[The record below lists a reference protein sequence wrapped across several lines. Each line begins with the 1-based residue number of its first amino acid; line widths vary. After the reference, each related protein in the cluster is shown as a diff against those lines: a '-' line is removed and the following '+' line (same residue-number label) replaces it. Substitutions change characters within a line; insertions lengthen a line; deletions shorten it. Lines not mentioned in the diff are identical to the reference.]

1 MFATQMKAGTFL
13 SVSLFMAA
21 VLAAVLTGPG
31 CANIV
36 PPGGGPR
43 DSLPPVLIS
52 ASPKDSGTFVT
63 SQKIVLNFDEFVEL
77 KSPNEK
83 VLVAPYPKQSPQI
96 EYKLRTVT
104 IRLKDS
110 LLPNTTYVIDFGEA
124 IADLN
129 ESNLLRNFRYVF
141 STGSQIDTN
150 ELRGN
155 IILAE
160 TGKTDSTM
168 FALLYRNEE
177 DSTVAKE
184 NPPYVARVNG
194 KGQFRFTNLPSGTY
208 YVYGLLDADGNKKYN
223 QPIET
228 FAFLDTPLVV
238 NGNTP
243 AVTLYAFATEKEKK
257 RTSVGSGGGQGQIR
271 KLIYTTNLKASAQ
284 DLLDTLV
291 LTYNKP
297 LKQTDTSKIRLI
309 EDSVVQKP
317 IQLINDTARNK
328 MLLLTSWKPGSKYDL
343 FLDKE
348 YATDT
353 SGLTSSANDTLRFR
367 ARQEEE
373 YGSIR
378 LRFKN
383 VDTSLQPVLL
393 FYNGDQLEASF
404 PLTGT
409 QFYRKLFLPGS
420 YKLSI
425 LYDTNRN
432 GVWDAGSYF
441 TKPRRQPERV
451 LFLDKTI
458 TIKENWD
465 NETEIELLP
474 PNND

>member
-1 MFATQMKAGTFL
+1 MKAGKFL
-13 SVSLFMAA
+13 SVCLFMSAL
-21 VLAAVLTGPG
+21 LAAVLTGPG

-110 LLPNTTYVIDFGEA
+110 LLPNTTYVIDFGDA

-168 FALLYRNEE
+168 FALLYRKEE

-184 NPPYVARVNG
+184 SPPYVARVNG
-194 KGQFRFTNLPSGTY
+194 KGQFRFTNLPSGSY

-228 FAFLDTPLVV
+228 FAFLDSPVV
-238 NGNTP
+238 VTGNNP

-257 RTSVGSGGGQGQIR
+257 RSSGGAGAGQIR
-271 KLIYTTNLKASAQ
+271 KLIYTTNLKGNAQ

-297 LKQTDTSKIRLI
+297 LKKTDSSKIRLV

-317 IQLINDTARNK
+317 VRLINDTLRNK
-328 MLLLTSWKPGSKYDL
+328 LLLLTSWKPGSKYDL
-343 FLDKE
+343 FLDRE

-353 SGLTSSANDTLRFR
+353 SGLTTTSNDTLRFR
-367 ARQEEE
+367 ARQEDE

-383 VDTSLQPVLL
+383 VDTSLHPVLL

-404 PLTGT
+404 PLSGN
-409 QFYRKLFLPGS
+409 QFYRKLFSPGS

-432 GVWDAGSYF
+432 GVWDPGIYF

-451 LFLDKTI
+451 VFLDKTI

-474 PNND
+474 ASN